1 VKAWRVTQHGEPEQV
16 LELADIPRPAPG
28 PGQILVRVLAAA
40 ANFPDV
46 LLCRGVYQVKV
57 PLPFTLGVEL
67 CGEVIEV
74 GAGVTCF
81 SVGDRVIGDTALP
94 HGAFAEYALMDA
106 SAALPAPRALDDAE
120 AAPFYITYE
129 TCWVGLHRRARLQP
143 GETLLVHAAAGGV
156 GTGAIQL
163 GKAAGARVIGVV
175 GGPDKAAVAKEAGA
189 DIVIDRSEEDFVAVV
204 KEATG
209 GKGADVVFDPVGG
222 DVFYKSTKCVAFEG
236 RILVVG
242 FASGD
247 IPAAALNHALV
258 KNYDILGLQARTY
271 RFVENDAIREH
282 YAALLRLTE
291 TGVIKTMVTER
302 LSLADVPDGL
312 RRLGAGTTTGR
323 IVFIP

>member
-1 VKAWRVTQHGEPEQV
+1 M
-16 LELADIPRPAPG
+16 
-28 PGQILVRVLAAA
+28 
-40 ANFPDV
+40 
-46 LLCRGVYQVKV
+46 
-57 PLPFTLGVEL
+57 
-67 CGEVIEV
+67 
-74 GAGVTCF
+74 
-81 SVGDRVIGDTALP
+81 IGDTALP
-94 HGAFAEYALMDA
+94 HGVFAEYALMDA

-175 GGPDKAAVAKEAGA
+175 GGPEKAMVAKEAGA
-189 DIVIDRSEEDFVAVV
+189 DIVIDRSVEDFVAVV
-204 KEATG
+204 KEVTG

-247 IPAAALNHALV
+247 IPSAVLNHALV

-271 RFVENDAIREH
+271 RFLENDAIKEH